1 MDNRFT
7 DTVFL
12 LGGENGSRASGGRWM
27 PSSAPVRMIPVRMI
41 RWFWRGRRGV
51 GCGAGVSQVALWA
64 ARVVGTLDEVD
75 RSLVRR

>member
-1 MDNRFT
+1 M
-7 DTVFL
+7 
-12 LGGENGSRASGGRWM
+12 GRAEVIIELVVLHPR
-27 PSSAPVRMIPVRMI
+27 
-41 RWFWRGRRGV
+41 V